1 MSDNRIKNNMPA
13 FITGIYIALMLT
25 LFLLWFDG
33 NGYRAITAAKLP
45 VFYILS
51 GAYIVAVL
59 VAASIR
65 KCLPKLKDLSAVQ
78 WLIIAYLLLTL
89 LSAMCSPKQSKT
101 WIGAT
106 RYEGAITIS
115 IYCLSFL
122 LISLYGRAEK
132 WLLWPLGAGV
142 TALCIVCIIQL
153 FGYNPFK
160 LYPKGLNFYGAGKR
174 YIGQYLG
181 TVGNTGLLAAFFSI
195 VIPVMWVSI
204 LRLRGKKRFALLLPL
219 VLSLLVL
226 VKMNVAAGIA
236 GVVFGGALSLPL
248 VVRGKKK
255 RRIIALLLLAALVC
269 VLAFLYLFDIGAG
282 TLHEAHE
289 ILHGN
294 ISDSFGSS
302 RIYIWKNVLSLV
314 PDRLLLGAGPDTLAL
329 ADIKPFTR
337 YDADMGKVFTA
348 HIDTAHNE
356 YLNVLYH
363 QGIFAL
369 AAYLGAL
376 IVSLIRLIKQ
386 SEKNTAAAIMG
397 TAVLCYCIQAFFG
410 ISMFITAPYFWISLG
425 LLESSYNK
433 KPKLI

>member
-1 MSDNRIKNNMPA
+1 MPA

-25 LFLLWFDG
+25 VFLLWFDG

-45 VFYILS
+45 VFYVLS
-51 GAYIVAVL
+51 GAYIVGMLAL
-59 VAASIR
+59 VIVEKR
-65 KCLPKLKDLSAVQ
+65 FPKLKALSAVQ
-78 WLIIAYLLLTL
+78 WLIIAYLLITL
-89 LSAMCSPKQSKT
+89 LSALFSPNSAKT

-106 RYEGAITIS
+106 RYEGALTIS
-115 IYCLSFL
+115 IYCLTFM

-132 WLLWPLGAGV
+132 WLLWPLGTGV

-153 FGYNPFK
+153 LGYNPFS
-160 LYPKGLNFYGAGKR
+160 LYPKGLDFYGAGKS

-181 TVGNTGLLAAFFSI
+181 TVGNTGLLAAYFCV
-195 VIPVMWVSI
+195 VIPIMWVSI
-204 LRLRGKKRFALLLPL
+204 LRLEGKKRFLLLLPL
-219 VLSLLVL
+219 GLSLLVL
-226 VKMNVAAGIA
+226 VKMNVMAGIV
-236 GVVFGGALSLPL
+236 GIVFGGALSLPQ
-248 VVRGKKK
+248 VVRDKKK
-255 RRIIALLLLAALVC
+255 RRIIAWLLLAAVIC
-269 VLAFLYLFDIGAG
+269 VIAFLYIADIDADM
-282 TLHEAHE
+282 LHEAHE
-289 ILHGN
+289 MLHGN

-337 YDADMGKVFTA
+337 YDADMDKLFTA

-363 QGIFAL
+363 QGVFAL
-369 AAYLGAL
+369 VAYLGAL
-376 IVSLIRLIKQ
+376 IVSLLKWIKQ
-386 SEKNTAAAIMG
+386 SEKNTAVAIMG
-397 TAVLCYCIQAFFG
+397 AAVLCYCVQAFFG
-410 ISMFITAPYFWISLG
+410 ISMFITAPYLWISLG